1 MEIVKKK
8 SKWFFNGLAMF
19 SMFFGAG
26 NIIFPLIV
34 GLNTGRSVFWSLA
47 GLFFTA
53 VLIPFSGLIAMALFN
68 GDYSTFFSKI
78 GKIPGKLLVWI
89 ILALI
94 GPFGGIPRCIGLT
107 FSALKVNFEALGLFQ
122 FGLVFSLFLFLFTL
136 RKRKVIDLLG
146 YVLTPVLLFF
156 LLVIVLKGVFFSG
169 KSLEGLKMPPMNA
182 FSYGLRE
189 GYNTMDLLAA
199 FFFSSALF
207 GSLQNDTSENQEAIL
222 VNFLKSVLLG
232 ALLLGFVYL
241 GFALT
246 SAIFQSNLKNV
257 KPDELLG
264 VIGKITLGN
273 AGGLV
278 VSASVLLSCFTTAI
292 ALTTISA
299 DFLKKELFRDKINHA
314 NSILVVLGISLVVS
328 TLRFSGIVYILAPI
342 LQVFYPSLLALCVAT
357 VANKLFGF
365 KHIKLTVYFVLI
377 GVILNQL
384 THLFFK

>member
-34 GLNTGRSVFWSLA
+34 GLNTCRSVFWSLA

-53 VLIPFSGLIAMALFN
+53 VLIPFSGLIAMALFK
-68 GDYSTFFSKI
+68 GDYCAFFSKI
-78 GKIPGKLLVWI
+78 GKIPGKFLIWI

-107 FSALKVNFEALGLFQ
+107 FSTLKVNFQGLGLFE

-136 RKRKVIDLLG
+136 RKRKVVELLG
-146 YVLTPVLLFF
+146 YFLTPVLLFF

-169 KSLEGLKMPPMNA
+169 KSLDGLKMPAITA

-207 GSLQNDTSENQEAIL
+207 GSFKKDASENEDTIL
-222 VNFLKSVLLG
+222 VNFLKSVFLG

-241 GFALT
+241 GFALI
-246 SAIFQSNLKNV
+246 SALFQSNLKNV
-257 KPDELLG
+257 EPDQLLG

-292 ALTTISA
+292 ALTTIA
-299 DFLKKELFRDKINHA
+299 AEFLKKELFRDKINHA

-342 LQVFYPSLLALCVAT
+342 LQVFYPSVLALCVVA
-357 VANKLFGF
+357 VANKLYGF
-365 KHIKLTVYFVLI
+365 KYIKSTVYFILMC
-377 GVILNQL
+377 VILNQVAS
-384 THLFFK
+384 FF